1 VSIIEKALDKLATKD
16 PGSAQVGDS
25 SASSIH
31 LGSVKLES
39 IELDPLQVPDDGPTT
54 STIAADS
61 GELPEIRIES
71 LNSIPGVEVQPGG
84 LGDPGVIPTTF
95 EAPVSSV
102 IAPVSREVH
111 VDLARLESMGL
122 LTPLSDNTML
132 AEQLR
137 VVKRP
142 LLLQAAGKDRA
153 PNANLIM
160 VASALPNEGKT
171 STSINLA
178 ISMAMEKDHTVL
190 LVDADVA
197 KSDVTKTLGVTAEK
211 GLTDLLYDSEL
222 RVADV
227 MLKTSID
234 KVSVLPAG
242 QRLPNVTELFSA
254 EAMRR
259 LMLELSK
266 RYSDR
271 IIIFD
276 SPPLLATSGA
286 GVLGSLV
293 GQIVMVVEAVRTPQ
307 RAVAEALKIL
317 GPLENIGIVLNKSR
331 EKSTFSYGY
340 GYGYEYYV
348 KPGN

>member
-1 VSIIEKALDKLATKD
+1 MAMAM
-16 PGSAQVGDS
+16 AM
-25 SASSIH
+25 AM
-31 LGSVKLES
+31 
-39 IELDPLQVPDDGPTT
+39 
-54 STIAADS
+54 
-61 GELPEIRIES
+61 
-71 LNSIPGVEVQPGG
+71 
-84 LGDPGVIPTTF
+84 
-95 EAPVSSV
+95 PVV
-102 IAPVSREVH
+102 
-111 VDLARLESMGL
+111 M
-122 LTPLSDNTML
+122 
-132 AEQLR
+132 
-137 VVKRP
+137 
-142 LLLQAAGKDRA
+142 
-153 PNANLIM
+153 
-160 VASALPNEGKT
+160 
-171 STSINLA
+171 A

-234 KVSVLPAG
+234 KVSVIPAG

-348 KPGN
+348 QPGN